1 MIISDFLKQT
11 FQRLSQ
17 QPAHADFLPPIT
29 QHVTDHIVHYETGY
43 FGFVMQF
50 QGIPFESEDDKQL
63 LTQFHNLSL
72 TLATIGKTFG
82 ERLELTATLQRR
94 ARLFERE
101 YRFDNVFCQEFA
113 DNYLAKFRAQ
123 PFFNN
128 EFFMSFVLKY
138 DDYEDGLKET
148 DDLIHRLTA
157 NLHSYE
163 PTVLTAY
170 TNEHGIAFS
179 EVYEF
184 LGGLVNY
191 DSQPVPLTHIAAQQ
205 VIGNAD
211 LHFGADICEIRTP
224 QRVKYATLYDLKDF
238 GVSKPLILTQILDL
252 PFEFTFTQSFNF
264 IASSG
269 MVSTINKQLN
279 NLSSVGDEAEE
290 QQAEMVAGKGKLTA
304 GELMFGDYHAAL
316 VVYADSAKEAAAHG
330 NTASARFLNSG
341 SFIFNRA
348 SVSAPYTFFSQVMG
362 SRVKPRAVPKTT
374 ENLATTF
381 GMHNYSHGKAFGNPL
396 GDGLAVM
403 PFQTKSSTV
412 FDFNFHFT
420 SPKENNIGDQVAGHT
435 LILGATGT
443 GKTTVETALLAFA
456 DRFNPSLFVLD
467 LDAGMQIYIQAVGG
481 SYYRL
486 AGGEPTGLN
495 PFQLPDSPKVREF
508 LYSLVGICGR
518 SAEGN
523 VSADEEAQI
532 KVAVD
537 TLMNQVQYEHRNFSV
552 LLQNIP
558 HSATG
563 DSLRARLGRW
573 CRSENGR
580 FAWCLDNAENKFNPD
595 DFHKVGFDMT
605 DILQDN
611 YPPTEPVLAYM
622 FFLRELMMERVAAR
636 AGILCTVVEEFWWP
650 TRFSVTEEFILKIL
664 KTDRKRGGW
673 IILTSQSPEDAIN
686 CSIFPAIVQQTPTK
700 LFLPNPDAEFVGSY
714 DKCGMNRKEYD
725 ELTKLSLDS
734 RTFLVKQS
742 RQSTFAKLDLYGATD
757 ALAVLSGTSEN
768 IELLNS
774 LLAEQ
779 PNATPDEWYPVFKQR
794 IAERRANKQQRLLE
808 Q

>member
-11 FQRLSQ
+11 FQRLSR
-17 QPAHADFLPPIT
+17 QPAHADFLPAIS
-29 QHVTDHIVHYETGY
+29 QHVTDQVIHFDSGY
-43 FGFVMQF
+43 FAFVVKF
-50 QGIPFESEDDKQL
+50 EGIPFESEDNKHL
-63 LTQFHNLSL
+63 ETQFHNLSL
-72 TLATIGKTFG
+72 TLASLGKTYG
-82 ERLELTATLQRR
+82 QRLELTTTLQRR
-94 ARLFERE
+94 ERLFERD

-113 DNYLAKFRAQ
+113 DSYLEKFRIT
-123 PFFNN
+123 PFFKN
-128 EFFMSFVLKY
+128 EFFMSFLLKY
-138 DDYEDGLKET
+138 DNYDDGLKET
-148 DDLIHRLTA
+148 DDLINSVTA
-157 NLHSYE
+157 NLHSYG
-163 PTVLTAY
+163 PSVLTAY
-170 TNEHGIAFS
+170 SNEHGVAFS

-184 LGGLVNY
+184 LAGLVNY
-191 DSQPVPLTHIAAQQ
+191 EQQPVPLTNIAAQQ
-205 VIGNAD
+205 VLGDAD
-211 LHFGADICEIRTP
+211 LHFGSDICEIRT
-224 QRVKYATLYDLKDF
+224 QHQVKYATLYDLKDF
-238 GVSKPLILTQILDL
+238 GVSKPLILTSILDL
-252 PFEFTFTQSFNF
+252 PFEFTLTQSLIF
-264 IASSG
+264 IG
-269 MVSTINKQLN
+269 VGDMLSTINKQLN
-279 NLSSVGDEAEE
+279 NLSSVGDEAQE
-290 QQAEMVAGKGKLTA
+290 QQAEMVEGKGKLTA

-316 VVYADSAKEAAAHG
+316 VVYGSTAKEAADHG
-330 NTASARFLNSG
+330 NNAAARFLNTG
-341 SFIFNRA
+341 GFIFKRA
-348 SVSAPYTFFSQVMG
+348 SISAPFTYFSQVIG
-362 SRVKPRAVPKTT
+362 TSVKPRSTPKTT
-374 ENLATTF
+374 DNLATTF
-381 GMHNYSHGKAFGNPL
+381 GMHNYSHGKTLGNPL

-420 SPKENNIGDQVAGHT
+420 NPKENNVGDQIAGHS

-467 LDAGMQIYIQAVGG
+467 LDAGMQIYMQAVGG

-495 PFQLPDSPKVREF
+495 PFQLPDSLGVREF
-508 LYSLVGICGR
+508 LYSLVGICGKN
-518 SAEGN
+518 AHGT

-532 KVAVD
+532 KVAID
-537 TLMNQVQYEHRNFSV
+537 TLMNQVQFEQRNFSV
-552 LLQNIP
+552 LLQSIP
-558 HSATG
+558 HSAS
-563 DSLRARLGRW
+563 DNSLRVRLGRW

-580 FAWCLDNAENKFNPD
+580 FAWCLDNPENKFNPD

-622 FFLRELMMERVAAR
+622 FFLRELMMDQVAAR
-636 AGILCTVVEEFWWP
+636 GGILCTVVEEFWWP
-650 TRFSVTEEFILKIL
+650 TRFTVTEEFILKIL

-714 DKCGMNRKEYD
+714 DKCGINRKEYE

-742 RQSTFAKLDLYGATD
+742 RQSAFAKLDLYGATD

-779 PNATPDEWYPVFKQR
+779 PHATPEEWYPLFKQR
-794 IAERRANKQQRLLE
+794 IAERKASKQQRLLE